1 MSAIGKIIKEARL
14 GKGYTQEELA
24 SKVGV
29 QKSAIAKWE
38 NGRVSEIKR
47 SNLKALAIAL
57 ELDPNV
63 LLSPSED
70 VSSPSNGQPI
80 MGVGN
85 IIFSLRKERS
95 LTQEAF
101 ANALNKKYG
110 LKLNKAMI
118 SKWENNIDTP
128 SLNYVKYMAIFFN
141 VSLDYMLGTFP
152 SSSTSA
158 LPEQD
163 RMLLENFHRLSDS
176 QQARLLAYLDGLLDA
191 GEAIKGEMN
200 SLAEDAEREVDRI
213 VAQELAAAKKSIAK

>member
-1 MSAIGKIIKEARL
+1 MDL
-14 GKGYTQEELA
+14 
-24 SKVGV
+24 
-29 QKSAIAKWE
+29 
-38 NGRVSEIKR
+38 
-47 SNLKALAIAL
+47 
-57 ELDPNV
+57 
-63 LLSPSED
+63 
-70 VSSPSNGQPI
+70 
-80 MGVGN
+80 GN
-85 IIFSLRKERS
+85 IIFSLRKEHS

-191 GEAIKGEMN
+191 GRDVKGKDAGGSELTDLLYYDYKPASGMV
-200 SLAEDAEREVDRI
+200 AEPIAEYNCGRKT
-213 VAQELAAAKKSIAK
+213 QAKKSAGEPVTIAAHHDSEDWTEEELAEIEKFKKYVKTERE